1 MALILTIPHTPLH
14 LCTLLVPSLQHQ
26 ILKKRRRGLSY
37 RAIAKDLSC
46 ARSTVYY
53 YCNETAKEKK
63 VQTTRSRRRRITA
76 QLKAEHGAQ
85 CVVCGYDRCPE
96 ALEFD
101 HLVPSEKRHR
111 VSSTSSLQSAQREAA
126 KCVLLCCRCHRERH
140 AGLLDLGAHLEPSE

>member
-1 MALILTIPHTPLH
+1 MRG
-14 LCTLLVPSLQHQ
+14 LQHQ
-26 ILKKRRRGLSY
+26 ILEKRRRGLSY
-37 RAIAKDLSC
+37 RAIAEALSC

-53 YCNETAKEKK
+53 HCNHTAKEKK
-63 VQTTRSRRRRITA
+63 VHRNRNRRRRISA
-76 QLKAEHGAQ
+76 QLKAEYGAQ

-101 HLVPSEKRHR
+101 HLVPREKEQQ
-111 VSSTSSLQSAQREAA
+111 VSGAGSLQSAQREAA